1 MTRIIIIFVFYY
13 YLFSSRLSRS
23 FKSTRKGLV
32 RNGESFKSVDTTTF
46 MSAGSVRVYRKS
58 NLIGRSESVE
68 SSDSSVGGSSVAES
82 YYRSEYFVCLLV
94 CLFVILSACLPAG
107 ISTCKTVRT
116 VCLSI
121 CLPAC
126 LLAYSYAC
134 LSACL
139 LPCLSDSQCS
149 PSVYLPDAHT

>member
-1 MTRIIIIFVFYY
+1 MRMTRIIIIFVFYY

-107 ISTCKTVRT
+107 ISTCKTVR
-116 VCLSI
+116 
-121 CLPAC
+121 CLPVY
-126 LLAYSYAC
+126 LSAC
-134 LSACL
+134 LSARL
-139 LPCLSDSQCS
+139 LVCLSVSL
-149 PSVYLPDAHT
+149 SVTLPV